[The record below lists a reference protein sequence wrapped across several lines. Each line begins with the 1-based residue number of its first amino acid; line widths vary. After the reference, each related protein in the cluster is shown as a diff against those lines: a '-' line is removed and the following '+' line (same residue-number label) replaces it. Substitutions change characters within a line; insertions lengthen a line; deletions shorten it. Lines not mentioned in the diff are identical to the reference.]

1 MDKRLAGWK
10 GRFLSLGGR
19 LTLLNSS
26 LSNVPLYML
35 SIYPTPKSVIRKLD
49 LLRKR
54 LLWQGG
60 SQTKKMHLVNWNTVC
75 SSKSLGGLGVL
86 NLGSMNDALL
96 TKWLWNLEN
105 SSGLWQRIITE
116 KYIKGK
122 PLISFKQRQTDS
134 QFWKKLLS
142 LREIFFKY
150 CKMAVGNGCRT
161 SFWKKFWIGDGPLAM
176 MFPILFD
183 LAIDKDITVNKVLS
197 SNFDA
202 LSFRRRMTGNLQGLF
217 DDLVAL
223 CSD

>member
-1 MDKRLAGWK
+1 MDKILAGWK

-35 SIYPTPKSVIRKLD
+35 SIYPAPKSVTRKLD

-60 SQTKKMHLVNWNTVC
+60 SQAKRMHLVNWNTVC
-75 SSKSLGGLGVL
+75 SPKSLGGLGVL
-86 NLGSMNDALL
+86 NLGFMNDALL

-105 SSGLWQRIITE
+105 SNGLWQSIITG

-122 PLISFKQRQTDS
+122 PLISVKQRHNDS

-142 LREIFFKY
+142 LREVFFKY
-150 CKMAVGNGCRT
+150 CKMVVGNGCRT
-161 SFWKKFWIGDGPLAM
+161 SFWKNFWIGDGPLDVK
-176 MFPILFD
+176 FPILFD
-183 LAIDKDITVNKVLS
+183 LAMDKDITINKVLS

-202 LSFRRRMTGNLQGLF
+202 LSF
-217 DDLVAL
+217 
-223 CSD
+223 